1 MTKDGHRRVGRGIRS
16 ALWLGVLLG
25 LTGTAYGQVE
35 TKLTASD
42 AAADDVFGISVSLD
56 GDRAIVGAYQGGAGG
71 TSTGSAYLFRRN
83 GARWVE
89 ESKLMPSDG
98 VFDDRFGVS
107 VSLRGDR
114 VLIGA
119 SGDDDAGY
127 TAGSAYLFRFDG
139 GAWVEEAELM
149 AGDAV
154 EDARFGSSV
163 ALSDDRAVIGA
174 SRDDDAGDAAGAV
187 YIFER
192 EDTMWVETAK
202 LTASDAA
209 VNDRFGASVS
219 QRGDRILVGAYLDDD
234 NGSVSGAAYVFEFD
248 GTAWVETAKLTAG
261 DAGSGDRFGY
271 SVSLDGDRALI
282 GAHGDRSESGSAYVF
297 RFDGTSWVEEAKL
310 RANDA
315 ASNDNFGVAVS
326 LSGDGALIGA
336 WGNAD
341 AGLVTGSAYLFRLE
355 GTAWEQEAKIVPD
368 DAAAGDGF
376 GLSVALDGEG
386 MLIGA
391 YGDDD
396 AGLSSGAAYLF
407 EPMINVAI
415 DDAAA
420 VPTTY
425 SLHPNYPNPFNPET
439 VLRFDLPQAAHA
451 RLIIYDMMSREVA
464 RLLDT
469 PLGAG
474 THAVTWQAE
483 GLPSGVYVYRLETG
497 AYSAARTMVLFR

>member
-139 GAWVEEAELM
+139 GA
-149 AGDAV
+149 
-154 EDARFGSSV
+154 
-163 ALSDDRAVIGA
+163 
-174 SRDDDAGDAAGAV
+174 
-187 YIFER
+187 
-192 EDTMWVETAK
+192 WVETAK